1 VSPAGRRPGG
11 ADTRAE
17 ILEAARAEFGE
28 RGYTAATVRQ
38 VARRAD
44 VDPSLVYHYFTDK
57 AGLFVACLD
66 LPADPRAVQAQARGG
81 DLDGARIVERF
92 LAQWE
97 EGAAE
102 PGKSFVTLTQAVSSA
117 PEVARA
123 VREFLTERVWA
134 RVPDTGGEAAAR
146 TTALVS
152 SQLLGAAWARYVIGM
167 EPFASASRSELA
179 AWIGPTIEAYIT
191 GRLGRRAGDP
201 PGASRDNLAPA
212 GGHDAPRRHP
222 RRTGCHG
229 GHDDGGLR
237 GELIGRAPL
246 QR

>member
-1 VSPAGRRPGG
+1 MSPAGRRPGG

-38 VARRAD
+38 VARRAN
-44 VDPSLVYHYFTDK
+44 VDPALVYHYFADK

-66 LPADPRAVQAQARGG
+66 LPADPRAVQIEARGA

-97 EGAAE
+97 EGVAE
-102 PGKSFVTLTQAVSSA
+102 PGKPFVTLTQAVSSS

-123 VREFLTERVWA
+123 VREFVTERVWA
-134 RVPDTGGEAAAR
+134 RVPGDGETAAR

-152 SQLLGAAWARYVIGM
+152 SQLLGAAWARYVIRM

-179 AWIGPTIEAYIT
+179 AWIGPTIEAYVT
-191 GRLGRRAGDP
+191 GRLGRD
-201 PGASRDNLAPA
+201 S
-212 GGHDAPRRHP
+212 
-222 RRTGCHG
+222 
-229 GHDDGGLR
+229 
-237 GELIGRAPL
+237 
-246 QR
+246 

>member
-11 ADTRAE
+11 ADTRAQ

-28 RGYTAATVRQ
+28 HGYTAATVRQ
-38 VARRAD
+38 VARRAR
-44 VDPSLVYHYFTDK
+44 VDPALVYHYFADK

-66 LPADPRAVQAQARGG
+66 LPADPGDVQLQARAGG
-81 DLDGARIVERF
+81 DLDGARIAERF

-97 EGAAE
+97 ETEAE
-102 PGKSFVTLTQAVSSA
+102 IGKPFVTLTQAVSSS

-134 RVPDTGGEAAAR
+134 RVPDSGSDAAAR

-152 SQLLGAAWARYVIGM
+152 SQLLGAAWARYVIRM
-167 EPFASASRSELA
+167 EPFASASRSDVA

-191 GRLGRRAGDP
+191 GRLGRD
-201 PGASRDNLAPA
+201 S
-212 GGHDAPRRHP
+212 
-222 RRTGCHG
+222 
-229 GHDDGGLR
+229 
-237 GELIGRAPL
+237 
-246 QR
+246 

>member
-11 ADTRAE
+11 PDTRAK

-44 VDPSLVYHYFTDK
+44 VDPALIYHYFADK

-66 LPADPRAVQAQARGG
+66 LPADPRQVQIQARGAE
-81 DLDGARIVERF
+81 LDGARIAERF

-123 VREFLTERVWA
+123 LREFLTERVWA
-134 RVPDTGGEAAAR
+134 RVPAAGGESAAR

-152 SQLLGAAWARYVIGM
+152 AQLLGAAWVRYVIRM
-167 EPFASASRSELA
+167 EPFASASRAEVA

-191 GRLGRRAGDP
+191 GRLGQPDP
-201 PGASRDNLAPA
+201 G
-212 GGHDAPRRHP
+212 
-222 RRTGCHG
+222 
-229 GHDDGGLR
+229 
-237 GELIGRAPL
+237 
-246 QR
+246 

>member
-1 VSPAGRRPGG
+1 MSPAGRRPGG

-38 VARRAD
+38 VARRAH
-44 VDPSLVYHYFTDK
+44 VDPALVYHYFADK

-66 LPADPRAVQAQARGG
+66 LSADPREIQIQARGG
-81 DLDGARIVERF
+81 ALDGARIADRF

-97 EGAAE
+97 EGTSE
-102 PGKSFVTLTQAVSSA
+102 TGKSFVTLVQAVSTA

-134 RVPDTGGEAAAR
+134 RVQTGDGESAAR
-146 TTALVS
+146 ATALVS
-152 SQLLGAAWARYVIGM
+152 SQLLGVAWARYVIQM
-167 EPFASASRSELA
+167 EPLASASRPEVA

-191 GRLGRRAGDP
+191 GRLGQPTGDP
-201 PGASRDNLAPA
+201 AAATGVSSAADREPPSNTRRLRRPA
-212 GGHDAPRRHP
+212 GP
-222 RRTGCHG
+222 
-229 GHDDGGLR
+229 
-237 GELIGRAPL
+237 
-246 QR
+246 

>member
-11 ADTRAE
+11 PDTRAK
-17 ILEAARAEFGE
+17 ILDAARAEFGE

-38 VARRAD
+38 VARRAG
-44 VDPSLVYHYFTDK
+44 VDPALVYHYFADK
-57 AGLFVACLD
+57 ARLFVASLD
-66 LPADPRAVQAQARGG
+66 LPADPREVQIQARGRE
-81 DLDGARIVERF
+81 LNGARIAERF

-134 RVPDTGGEAAAR
+134 RVPAGDGQTAAR

-152 SQLLGAAWARYVIGM
+152 AQLLGAAWARYVIQM
-167 EPFASASRSELA
+167 EPFASASRSEVA

-191 GRLGRRAGDP
+191 GQLGRP
-201 PGASRDNLAPA
+201 EPS
-212 GGHDAPRRHP
+212 
-222 RRTGCHG
+222 
-229 GHDDGGLR
+229 
-237 GELIGRAPL
+237 
-246 QR
+246 